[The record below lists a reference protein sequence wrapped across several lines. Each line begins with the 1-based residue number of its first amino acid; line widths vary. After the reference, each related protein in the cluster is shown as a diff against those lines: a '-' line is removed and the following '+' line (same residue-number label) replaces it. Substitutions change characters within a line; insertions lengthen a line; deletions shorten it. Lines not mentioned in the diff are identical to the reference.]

1 MTNKAVIDKI
11 KYLRDA
17 FEVKRDQLAA
27 KKNEFEIKTSTEFQ
41 DHL

>member
-17 FEVKRDQLAA
+17 FEVKRDQLAT
-27 KKNEFEIKTSTEFQ
+27 KKREYEVKTNTDFQ
-41 DHL
+41 DQL